1 MIRVL
6 IADDHPIVRNGL
18 RQILAESGGVEVTAE
33 AGNGVDVLRLV
44 GAQTFDV
51 IVLDINMPGLSGLKV
66 LGQLKAQYPRL
77 PILMLSALSE
87 SELAVRVLRAG
98 AAGFLNKELAPEE
111 LVTAI
116 RHVAGGRKYISPA
129 VAELL
134 AESIEKGSEPP
145 HASLSE
151 REYQV
156 MCLIA
161 SGHTVSEIAEQAG
174 ISVKTVSTYR
184 TRILEKM
191 SLKNNAELMLY
202 AIRNGMLDKA
212 V

>member
-18 RQILAESGGVEVTAE
+18 RQILTESPDIVVAAE
-33 AGNGVDVLRLV
+33 AANGQEALRLI
-44 GAQTFDV
+44 GTQAFDV
-51 IVLDINMPGLSGLKV
+51 ILLDVTMPV
-66 LGQLKAQYPRL
+66 LGGLEVLTQVKAQYPKL
-77 PILMLSALSE
+77 PVLMLSGLAE
-87 SELAVRVLRAG
+87 NELAVRVLRAG
-98 AAGFLNKELAPEE
+98 GAGFLNKELAPEE
-111 LVTAI
+111 LIGAI

-134 AESIEKGSEPP
+134 AESLEKGSEPP
-145 HASLSE
+145 HASLSS

-156 MCLIA
+156 MCFIA
-161 SGHTVSEIAEQAG
+161 AGKTVTEIADLAG

-191 SLKNNAELMLY
+191 KLRNNAELMVY
-202 AIRNGMLDKA
+202 AVRNGLVDT
-212 V
+212 